1 MQDWDDNI
9 YLVYA
14 ILMNLLQ
21 FLVPLVIISS
31 LYVSIWR
38 YLKSIRSPGSSLIQ
52 QRKMER
58 LQRTN
63 FMLISISFL
72 FLISLLPI
80 HVYSLLLNFLDIEVK
95 CFDISLCPPQVSVKW

>member
-63 FMLISISFL
+63 LILVSISFL
-72 FLISLLPI
+72 FFISLLPI
-80 HVYSLLLNFLDIEVK
+80 HIYSLLLNFLDMEVK
-95 CFDISLCPPQVSVKW
+95 GFDISCFPPQVGLR